1 METTNAISSLSNGLS
16 FWVIILIVVIILI
29 ALIAGMYNW
38 LVKLRQAVKEALSDI
53 DAQMQLRFDLVEN
66 LVNTVKGYSIHEKE
80 TLTQVV
86 QARNMFMNA
95 KTEWE
100 KFAANDQLTWVLK
113 TLFAVSESYPDLK
126 ANQNFLQLQTE
137 LSDIENKIAA
147 ARRFYNSSVKDYNTA
162 IQVFPKNLIAKL
174 FWFEEYEFFQV
185 TDEAAKKAP
194 KVQF

>member
-1 METTNAISSLSNGLS
+1 METTNTVSSLLNWLS
-16 FWVIILIVVIILI
+16 IWVVILI
-29 ALIAGMYNW
+29 AAVILIAVIAWMYNW

-66 LVNTVKGYSIHEKE
+66 LVNTVKGYAIHEKE
-80 TLTQVV
+80 TLTQVI
-86 QARNMFMNA
+86 QARNMYMNA

-113 TLFAVSESYPDLK
+113 TLFAVSENYPDLK

-147 ARRFYNSSVKDYNTA
+147 ARRFYNSSAKDYNIA
-162 IQVFPKNLIAKL
+162 IWVFPKNIVAKL
-174 FWFEEYEFFQV
+174 FWFKEYEFFKV

>member
-80 TLTQVV
+80 TLLSARSREYYLYKSFYQYCNRYFIHHFLLLLLYLRWLHPDV
-86 QARNMFMNA
+86 QMFHHR
-95 KTEWE
+95 
-100 KFAANDQLTWVLK
+100 VLVF
-113 TLFAVSESYPDLK
+113 TFSYL
-126 ANQNFLQLQTE
+126 
-137 LSDIENKIAA
+137 
-147 ARRFYNSSVKDYNTA
+147 
-162 IQVFPKNLIAKL
+162 
-174 FWFEEYEFFQV
+174 W
-185 TDEAAKKAP
+185 
-194 KVQF
+194 